1 MGLFQ
6 SLGERLNHIFSK
18 LTKHG
23 NSAALVI
30 DKPILSLLGATADT
44 SFEVRTNGNSL
55 ILTPVRD
62 EEREK
67 RLDEAFEEN
76 VKRYKKTFET
86 LAK

>member
-1 MGLFQ
+1 M
-6 SLGERLNHIFSK
+6 IKK

-44 SFEVRTNGNSL
+44 LFNMITDGDSL

-62 EEREK
+62 EEEEK
-67 RLDEAFEEN
+67 RFRDTIEKIGN
-76 VKRYKKTFET
+76 RYAKAFET

>member
-1 MGLFQ
+1 M
-6 SLGERLNHIFSK
+6 IKK

-30 DKPILSLLGATADT
+30 DKPILSLLGATPDS
-44 SFEVRTNGNSL
+44 SFEVRTNGDSL

-67 RLDEAFEEN
+67 RFNEAFEEN
-76 VKRYKKTFET
+76 VRRYKKTFET

>member
-1 MGLFQ
+1 M
-6 SLGERLNHIFSK
+6 IKK

-44 SFEVRTNGNSL
+44 SFNMISDGDSL
-55 ILTPVRD
+55 ILTPIRD

>member
-1 MGLFQ
+1 M
-6 SLGERLNHIFSK
+6 IKK
-18 LTKHG
+18 LTQHG
-23 NSAALVI
+23 NRAALVI
-30 DKPILSLLGATADT
+30 DKPILSLLGATADS

>member
-1 MGLFQ
+1 M
-6 SLGERLNHIFSK
+6 IKK

-30 DKPILSLLGATADT
+30 DKPILSLLGATPDS
-44 SFEVRTNGNSL
+44 SFEVRTNGQSL
-55 ILTPVRD
+55 ILTPIQD

-67 RLDEAFEEN
+67 RLNEAFEEN
-76 VKRYKKTFET
+76 VRRYAKTFET

>member
-1 MGLFQ
+1 M
-6 SLGERLNHIFSK
+6 IKK

-30 DKPILSLLGATADT
+30 DKPILSLLGATADS

>member
-1 MGLFQ
+1 M
-6 SLGERLNHIFSK
+6 IKK

-44 SFEVRTNGNSL
+44 SFNMITDGDSL
-55 ILTPVRD
+55 ILTPIRD

>member
-1 MGLFQ
+1 M
-6 SLGERLNHIFSK
+6 IKK

-44 SFEVRTNGNSL
+44 SFNMITDGDSL
-55 ILTPVRD
+55 ILTPKRD

>member
-1 MGLFQ
+1 M
-6 SLGERLNHIFSK
+6 IKK

>member
-1 MGLFQ
+1 M
-6 SLGERLNHIFSK
+6 IKK

-30 DKPILSLLGATADT
+30 DKPILSLLGPTADT

>member
-1 MGLFQ
+1 M
-6 SLGERLNHIFSK
+6 IKK

-44 SFEVRTNGNSL
+44 SFNMITDGDSL

-62 EEREK
+62 EEEEK
-67 RLDEAFEEN
+67 RFHDTLEKIANRYQKAFES
-76 VKRYKKTFET
+76 
-86 LAK
+86 LS

>member
-1 MGLFQ
+1 M
-6 SLGERLNHIFSK
+6 IKK

-67 RLDEAFEEN
+67 LLNEAFEEN
-76 VKRYKKTFET
+76 VRRYKKTFET

>member
-1 MGLFQ
+1 M
-6 SLGERLNHIFSK
+6 IKK

-44 SFEVRTNGNSL
+44 SFEVRTNGDSL